1 VEEELKPGLILTTL
15 TALSLTCSAQE
26 LKPISL
32 PAPVTE
38 GGKPLMQCLKERHTS
53 RDFSLEALPPQTLSN
68 LLWAA
73 WGINRPENGHRTA
86 PSAMNWQEM
95 DVYVALPEGVFLY
108 DAKSNELKPVLAG
121 DHRKDTGM
129 QDFVGTAAVN
139 LIYVADQTK
148 MSKGS
153 ADDKTL
159 YSAAD
164 AGFIAQNV
172 YLFCASQDLA
182 CVVRGSI
189 ERDKLAR
196 TLQLR
201 ADQKIILAQSVGIPK
216 NKL

>member
-1 VEEELKPGLILTTL
+1 MKPGLILTSV
-15 TALSLTCSAQE
+15 AVLSLTCSAQE

-38 GGKPLMQCLKERHTS
+38 GGKPIMQCLKDRHTS
-53 RDFSLEALPPQTLSN
+53 REFSTETLSLQTMSN

-73 WGINRPENGHRTA
+73 WGINRPANGHRTA

-95 DVYVALPEGVFLY
+95 DVYVALPKGTYLY
-108 DAKSNELKPVLAG
+108 DAKVNELKPVLAG
-121 DHRKDTGM
+121 DYRKETGL
-129 QDFVGTAAVN
+129 QDFPATAPLDLV
-139 LIYVADQTK
+139 YVANQAK

-153 ADDKTL
+153 AEDKTL

-172 YLFCASQDLA
+172 YLFCASENLA

-189 ERDKLAR
+189 DRDRLAKI
-196 TLQLR
+196 LQLR
-201 ADQKIILAQSVGIPK
+201 ADQKIILAQSVGVPK
-216 NKL
+216 K